1 MIDINKED
9 VGIIMTA
16 LTKSVAYDIQM
27 EIKRLIKMES
37 GYATGEYE
45 RSIEVKQTSDGFEV
59 YTEKEY
65 GPYLEWG
72 TGLFVAAG
80 HGTPHRI
87 VPTKSSCLTWIDRR
101 TGKRVFAK
109 SVKGI
114 EPRFYFTKS
123 VDLVNAKYNNDVT
136 RKIANFIEGKSKI
149 AIAERFE
156 KTGLVI
162 GR

>member
-1 MIDINKED
+1 MIEINKGD
-9 VGIIMTA
+9 VEIVMNAVTE
-16 LTKSVAYDIQM
+16 SVAKDLQK
-27 EIKRLIKMES
+27 EIKRLIRMES

-45 RSIEVKQTSDGFEV
+45 NSIKIKQNQDGWEVTSD
-59 YTEKEY
+59 KEY
-65 GPYLEWG
+65 APYLEYG

-87 VPTKSSCLTWIDRR
+87 VATKASCLSWIDRR

-123 VDLVNAKYNNDVT
+123 VDLVSAQYNNDVT
-136 RKIANFIEGKSKI
+136 RKIANFIKGTAKI
-149 AIAERFE
+149 DIAERFE